1 MSWFFGANFANT
13 PTEKKTSNSP
23 LAPKLAELALVGAV
37 PGVREHVLL
46 QTLLVSVGGVAE
58 RAGVR
63 LVAGVRAAMS
73 GDRRLGVSAELGIL
87 IRISPLEYMYE

>member
-1 MSWFFGANFANT
+1 MFFFLKSTKPKKAT
-13 PTEKKTSNSP
+13 PP
-23 LAPKLAELALVGAV
+23 LASKFAELALVGAV